1 MGIETDL
8 NVNPYFD
15 DFDETKDFHRVLFKP
30 AVPLQA
36 RELTTLQTILQNQVE
51 KFGQFTFKEGSIV
64 KGCTFTYNRDI
75 EYAKILDKDSTGL
88 DVNVNLFG
96 EGDYLVSSQ
105 NLVARVVTTA
115 SGLETQNPD
124 LNTLFFNYLN
134 TGNGVSSNTTF
145 LKGEELKVIAA
156 SSGVES
162 VTFTGIPSDVFV
174 NNNDTI
180 SVTTNLSGSGFS
192 GNVVTTDNTNI
203 FSSVK
208 VNANG
213 TGFTADDLPSP
224 TIVAANGGVITQ
236 GNSTSNSTFDFANA
250 LSNGSITTS
259 VTLNKIGLVTVADSD
274 FETDTSNTELLV
286 TGKAFQMNV
295 QDGVIFQ
302 KGTFQRFAEQ
312 SIIVSKY
319 TNKPNELAVGVTTE
333 ESFVNSSVDTSLLD
347 NASGFANENAPGAD
361 RLKLVPT
368 LTVNTIANGISS
380 NNFLR
385 LVEFQHGMPIKL
397 NSQAALSG
405 LGEVLER
412 RLFETSGDYV
422 VQPLSLGSE
431 RNFSNSDMVT
441 IGVGAGIGYN
451 KGKRFELVNTSR
463 INLPKATTTETS
475 KNQEV
480 SINYGNYVEIDEM
493 IGEFGIENNDRV
505 LIMGTAM
512 NSITNQNDSESLS
525 SNTNVKF
532 TTSNTTLQTGST
544 ISNVV
549 GLARVRAIE
558 TVSSD
563 PNLRTSKY
571 NLYLYDISMN
581 TGKSFEK
588 HAKSIFHY
596 SANEYTGRLS
606 QVNLGSIDTG
616 NQTATRRGIADLV
629 LKGGKA
635 RILDNGPNQKDLIFP
650 VGQVG
655 IKEITEPASFVYE
668 AVNAIA
674 QFAATGKAELQL
686 IGSENF
692 NFGKSD
698 ITLSDSQENELIMVS
713 NETQLAA
720 DNLDNSFTSAAS
732 PVLSNVDTSDI
743 VEGDYVTVANSS
755 GGSGI
760 FQVLKKSNA
769 KLTVDRNVGLGTC
782 NSLKI
787 TYPEGKVISLKNRTT
802 ASANVESNGQT
813 LNIDLG
819 RGLAGTMNF
828 TLMHNRKETSSAG
841 IVKNYKTS
849 DVVIYATN
857 NATTTSGPW
866 CLGIPDGHKLVSV
879 HRHTANVVLA
889 DVATAISNGQMVDV
903 TKEFKLD
910 NGQQGAKY
918 GLSSLKQRSGSTL
931 TIGTHD
937 TLAVKFR
944 HFDIG
949 SGSGYASFNSYKP
962 LIETTGATAETPS
975 ATKIATATIPIF
987 TSKLSGRQFNLRD
1000 CIDFRPYVANTA
1012 TKEGAFGSTAT
1023 FNPSN
1028 TESISSSQ
1036 KISSPNQL
1044 WTSDIQYY
1052 LPRKDRLVIED
1063 GHLHIVKG
1071 IPSTSPELPHKP
1083 INAMQLA
1090 TIDVPVYPSLDVI
1103 SAAAFKRPD
1112 LGVTIKA
1119 TQLKR
1124 YTMRDI
1130 KKIDKRVNNLEYYTS
1145 LNFLEKQTADQVIPS
1160 RANATINRFKNG
1172 FLVDNFASPTTGN
1185 PLNTEFKAGFDVA
1198 RKLLT
1203 PRFEQY
1209 NIPMK
1214 FRAGSNQIQ
1223 YGDVH
1228 ITNHTL
1234 RKIIEQPN
1242 ATQNRR
1248 CTSAYW
1254 QYNGDL
1260 QLFPDYIS
1268 DTDVTHNPE
1277 QQIQIDV
1284 DVAHGTMA
1292 LLEELNKI
1300 IPIQSTSQ
1308 EVIDEETTTN
1318 LIGSVINPGGETRT
1332 DTYETVTTQTIKETT
1347 TGLKVEDTN
1356 TTKVVGEFVSNI
1368 AFQPYMPSVPV
1379 RFIALGLRPN
1389 LRHYPFFDDV
1399 PVSADT
1405 APGIVENLETPDI
1418 AELRALSSVR
1428 AGKMIVRNGL
1438 FGDPLTANSSG
1449 GLAGIFQIPART
1461 FFAGERKFTLVD
1473 VDKLSQIKD
1482 TVSVAT
1488 GKLNCFNF
1496 AIEKGDV
1503 VQNTREPI
1511 FSNELLG
1518 SSTFSSTSNTTF
1530 EDVVTLPPDD
1540 DGVVGNTNPG
1550 DGDVDDRLPPCD
1562 DIEPPDERFFEPGDT
1577 DGDDRDTGGRRQAG
1591 RLRPCRECPE
1601 AYLEDLADRGI
1612 NSHTR
1617 RHRTG
1622 LTEKEFFCARFVDP
1636 LAQSFLLQE
1645 TMFNGSPMG
1654 YLKKVDL
1661 YFAGKNPSLGCFVEI
1676 REVKNGLPSDK
1687 ILPFGKI
1694 AIKAKDIN
1702 VSADGS
1708 AKTEIIFKSPI
1719 AVETNKEYAFVVKP
1733 MANNPE
1739 TKLWTAKAG
1748 QKAILEGGASGE
1760 AINQDWGSGSMFLSS
1775 NDRTWTPYLDE
1786 DAKFT
1791 LYACHF
1797 NSQDAHVELE
1807 NEDIEFLKVSNITK
1821 GTVKKTDQSGNF
1833 VPGEE
1838 VFQSATTAQ
1847 TKANVTFGT
1856 GNSQIVAGTGLDL
1869 STIGVTVGDM
1879 IVVKNANSH
1888 HDVVEV
1894 KAVAAAKITVKGSP
1908 NISETTADAGS
1919 ILVVPTG
1926 RFSQLESNTGT
1937 VMVTESSAESGKVFA
1952 NGSGNTLIGCD
1963 SGATATIDSIEDT
1976 NITYHEPR
1984 FYNNVPNR
1992 TSITTK
1998 IRGMHSANSDL
2009 TSYKRIRT
2017 NDRNFPAQAIKI
2029 ASKSNEI
2036 VNHSGAKSLRV
2047 KHIFSSDN
2055 LYASP
2060 FVDMQSQ
2067 SLLVYENVINND
2079 TTNEHLTGQGS
2090 AAAKYVSRQ
2099 ITLGEGLD
2107 AEDLKVF
2114 VNAYKPSG
2122 TDIKVYAKAINQA
2135 DEIGFDDGVWS
2146 QLQIVDNKDKIS
2158 SSENR
2163 GDVVEYTFEFNDAP
2177 ASTVQTGTVTFSN
2190 ASTTVTGDGTNFQ
2203 GSNNGIGTNDGDF
2216 AVGDLVKINNPPFDA
2231 NTNYQISMVE
2241 SIASNTSMTLADELV
2256 LGDETDGR
2264 QIFKVDSAAKNTIF
2278 RDPQSNAEDT
2288 VNIPQFISTYY
2299 NKNNEKMRGYK
2310 YLAIKIVMTGTSTSL
2325 APYIQDYRAL
2335 AVSI

>member
-88 DVNVNLFG
+88 DINVNLFG

-134 TGNGVSSNTTF
+134 TGNAASSNTTF
-145 LKGEELKVIAA
+145 LKGEELKVMPA

-162 VTFTGIPSDVFV
+162 ISFTGIPADVFV

-192 GNVVTTDNTNI
+192 GNVVTLDNENQ

-224 TIVAANGGVITQ
+224 TIVTANGGVITQ

-319 TNKPNELAVGVTTE
+319 TNKPDELTVGVTTE
-333 ESFVNSSVDTSLLD
+333 ETFVNSSVDTSLLD

-385 LVEFQHGMPIKL
+385 LVEFQHGMPVKL

-422 VQPLSLGSE
+422 VEPLSLGTE

-441 IGVGAGIGYN
+441 LAVGAGIGYN
-451 KGKRFELVNTSR
+451 KGRRFELVNTSR
-463 INLPKATTTETS
+463 INLPKATTTQTS
-475 KNQEV
+475 NNQEL

-505 LIMGTAM
+505 LIMDTAL
-512 NSITNQNDSESLS
+512 NAITNHNDSESLS
-525 SNTNVKF
+525 SNTAGGVSF
-532 TTSNTTLQTGST
+532 NTANSTLEIGST
-544 ISNVV
+544 DSKIV
-549 GLARVRAIE
+549 GHARVRAIDSV
-558 TVSSD
+558 TND
-563 PNLRTSKY
+563 PNLRSSKF
-571 NLYLYDISMN
+571 NLYLYDIQMN

-588 HAKSIFHY
+588 HARAIFHY
-596 SANEYTGRLS
+596 SKNEYTGALS
-606 QVNLGSIDTG
+606 QVNLGDITG
-616 NQTATRRGIADLV
+616 STGPNTRRGIADLV
-629 LKGGKA
+629 LKSGKA
-635 RILDNGPNQKDLIFP
+635 RILDNGPDQKDLVFP
-650 VGQVG
+650 LGQVG
-655 IKEITEPASFVYE
+655 IKDITNPASFVYE
-668 AVNAIA
+668 AVNSTA
-674 QFAATGKAELQL
+674 QFAATGIAELQL
-686 IGSENF
+686 TGSENW
-692 NFGKSD
+692 NFGTSD
-698 ITLSDSQENELIMVS
+698 ATLSELQENELIIVPQQTVVEDT
-713 NETQLAA
+713 NRDT
-720 DNLDNSFTSAAS
+720 SFTSSAS
-732 PVLSNVDTSDI
+732 PVLTSVDTSVI
-743 VEGDYVTVANSS
+743 EEGDYVTVANS
-755 GGSGI
+755 GGGTGI
-760 FQVLKKSNA
+760 FQVLKKA
-769 KLTVDRNVGLGTC
+769 ATKLTVDRNVGLGSC

-802 ASANVESNGQT
+802 AKAEVESSGQT
-813 LNIDLG
+813 LKITLG
-819 RGLAGTMNF
+819 RSLASTMNF
-828 TLMHNRKETSSAG
+828 TLMFNRKETSSAG

-889 DVATAISNGQMVDV
+889 DVDTAISNGQMVDV
-903 TKEFKLD
+903 TKEFELD
-910 NGQQGAKY
+910 SGQQGAKY

-944 HFDIG
+944 HFDIA
-949 SGSGYASFNSYKP
+949 SGSGFASFDSYSP

-975 ATKIATATIPIF
+975 ATKIATATVPIF

-1028 TESISSSQ
+1028 TESISSAQ
-1036 KISSPNQL
+1036 KVSSPNQI
-1044 WTSDIQYY
+1044 WKADIQYY

-1090 TIDVPVYPSLDVI
+1090 TIDVPVYPSLDVV
-1103 SAAAFKRPD
+1103 SAAGFKRPD

-1172 FLVDNFASPTTGN
+1172 FLVDNFASQTTGN

-1203 PRFEQY
+1203 PKFEQY
-1209 NIPMK
+1209 NLPMK

-1228 ITNHTL
+1228 ITNHRL

-1260 QLFPDYIS
+1260 QLYPDYINH
-1268 DTDVTHNPE
+1268 TDVTHNPE

-1300 IPIQSTSQ
+1300 VPIQSTSQ

-1368 AFQPYMPSVPV
+1368 AFQPYMPSVPIKFV
-1379 RFIALGLRPN
+1379 ALGLRPN

-1399 PVSADT
+1399 KVSVDV
-1405 APGIVENLETPDI
+1405 APAVVENLDFPDI
-1418 AELRALSSVR
+1418 DELRVLSSSR
-1428 AGKMIVRNGL
+1428 AKGMIVRNGAY
-1438 FGDPLTANSSG
+1438 GAPLTANSSG
-1449 GLAGIFQIPART
+1449 GLAGEFLIPART
-1461 FFAGERKFTLVD
+1461 FFAGERKFVLLD
-1473 VDKLSQIKD
+1473 VDRLSQIKD
-1482 TVSVAT
+1482 SVSVAT
-1488 GKLNCFNF
+1488 AKLNCFNF
-1496 AIEKGDV
+1496 ALEKGDV
-1503 VQNTREPI
+1503 VQNTREPL
-1511 FSNELLG
+1511 FTNELLG

-1530 EDVVTLPPDD
+1530 QDVVTLPPDD
-1540 DGVVGNTNPG
+1540 DGGVGGNTNPG
-1550 DGDVDDRLPPCD
+1550 DGDVDDRLPSCD
-1562 DIEPPDERFFEPGDT
+1562 DVEPPDIRFFEPGD
-1577 DGDDRDTGGRRQAG
+1577 GEEPFDDRDGAGGNRRQAG

-1601 AYLEDLADRGI
+1601 AFLEELDERGI
-1612 NSHTR
+1612 NARSR
-1617 RHRTG
+1617 NHRPG
-1622 LTEKEFFCARFVDP
+1622 LTEREFFCARFVDP

-1654 YLKKVDL
+1654 YIKKLDL

-1676 REVKNGLPSDK
+1676 REVKKGLPTNK

-1702 VSADGS
+1702 VSDDAT
-1708 AKTEIIFKSPI
+1708 AKTVVQFKAPI

-1748 QKAILEGGASGE
+1748 QKAILSGGTTGE
-1760 AINQDWGSGSMFLSS
+1760 AINQDWGTGSMFLSS

-1791 LYACHF
+1791 LHACHF
-1797 NSQDAHVELE
+1797 NTQDAHVELE
-1807 NEDIEFLKVSNITK
+1807 NEDVEFLKVSGVTK
-1821 GTVKKTDQSGNF
+1821 GGVKKTDQSGNF

-1838 VFQSATTAQ
+1838 VFQSATASQ
-1847 TKANVTFGT
+1847 TKANVSFAT
-1856 GNSQIVAGTGLDL
+1856 GNNQIVAGPGLDL
-1869 STIGVTVGDM
+1869 STIGVTAGDK

-1894 KAVAAAKITVKGSP
+1894 ATVAAAKITVKGSP
-1908 NISETTADAGS
+1908 NITEANNEVGS

-1926 RFSQLESNTGT
+1926 RFSQFESNTGT
-1937 VMVTESSAESGKVFA
+1937 VMVTESSAETGKVFS
-1952 NGSGNTLIGCD
+1952 NGSGNTIIGCD
-1963 SGATATIDSIEDT
+1963 SGAFATIDSVEDT

-1998 IRGMHSANSDL
+1998 IKGMHTANSSL

-2017 NDRNFPAQAIKI
+2017 NDRNYPDEPIRI

-2067 SLLVYENVINND
+2067 SLAIYENVINND
-2079 TTNEHLTGQGS
+2079 TTNEHVTGQGS
-2090 AAAKYVSRQ
+2090 AAAKYISRQ

-2114 VNAYKPSG
+2114 VNAYKPTG

-2177 ASTVQTGTVTFSN
+2177 ASTVQTGTVRFSN
-2190 ASTTVTGDGTNFQ
+2190 ASTTVTGDGTNF
-2203 GSNNGIGTNDGDF
+2203 DGDF

-2241 SIASNTSMTLADELV
+2241 SIASDTSMTLADELV

-2264 QIFKVDSAAKNTIF
+2264 QIFKVDAADKNTIF

-2299 NKNNEKMRGYK
+2299 NKNNEKLRGYK

-2325 APYIQDYRAL
+2325 APYIQDYRAM

>member
-75 EYAKILDKDSTGL
+75 EYVKILDKDSTGL
-88 DVNVNLFG
+88 DINVNLFG

-115 SGLETQNPD
+115 AGLETQNPD

-134 TGNGVSSNTTF
+134 TGNAASSNTKF
-145 LKGEELKVIAA
+145 IKGEELKVISA

-162 VTFTGIPSDVFV
+162 ITFSGIPSDLFV

-192 GNVVTTDNTNI
+192 GNVVTTDGTNQ

-208 VNANG
+208 IVANG
-213 TGFTADDLPSP
+213 TGFTADDLPRP
-224 TIVAANGGVITQ
+224 TIVAANGGVFTN
-236 GNSTSNSTFDFANA
+236 GTSSSNATYDFANA
-250 LSNGSITTS
+250 ISNGDITFE
-259 VTLNKIGLVTVADSD
+259 VTLNKTGLVTVASSD
-274 FETDTSNTELLV
+274 FETDASNTEFNV
-286 TGKAFQMNV
+286 TGKAFQMKV

-312 SIIVSKY
+312 DIIVSKY
-319 TNKPNELAVGVTTE
+319 TNKPNELTVGVTTT

-368 LTVNTIANGISS
+368 LTVNTITNAVSS

-385 LVEFQHGMPIKL
+385 LVEFQHGMPVKL
-397 NSQAALSG
+397 NSSAALSG

-422 VQPLSLGSE
+422 VEPLSLGTE
-431 RNFSNSDMVT
+431 QNFSNTDQLAVA
-441 IGVGAGIGYN
+441 VGAGIGYN

-463 INLPKATTTETS
+463 INLPKATTTQTAT
-475 KNQEV
+475 NQEL
-480 SINYGNYVEIDEM
+480 SINYGNYVEINEM

-505 LIMGTAM
+505 LIMGTALA
-512 NSITNQNDSESLS
+512 SITNQNDSESLS
-525 SNTNVKF
+525 SNTGGGVSF
-532 TTSNTTLQTGST
+532 TTANSTLEIGST
-544 ISNVV
+544 DSKIV
-549 GLARVRAIE
+549 GHARVRAIE
-558 TVSSD
+558 SASSD
-563 PNLRTSKY
+563 PNLRGSKY
-571 NLYLYDISMN
+571 NLYLYDIQMN

-588 HAKSIFHY
+588 HARAIFHY
-596 SANEYTGRLS
+596 SKNEYTGTLS
-606 QVNLGSIDTG
+606 QVNVGDITGSTG
-616 NQTATRRGIADLV
+616 PNTRRGIADLV
-629 LKGGKA
+629 LHNGKA
-635 RILDNGPNQKDLIFP
+635 RLLDNSPEQKDLVFP
-650 VGQVG
+650 LGQVG
-655 IKEITEPASFVYE
+655 VKDITDNASFVYE
-668 AVNAIA
+668 SVNSTA
-674 QFAATGKAELQL
+674 QFAATGIAELQL
-686 IGSENF
+686 SGSENW
-692 NFGKSD
+692 NFGTSSSL
-698 ITLSDSQENELIMVS
+698 TYLSEAQENELIMVS
-713 NETQLAA
+713 QQTVVEDTNR
-720 DNLDNSFTSAAS
+720 DSSFTSAAS
-732 PVLSNVDTSDI
+732 PVLSSVDTSGI
-743 VEGDYVTVANSS
+743 EEGDYITVANSGS
-755 GGSGI
+755 GTGI
-760 FQVLKKSNA
+760 FQVLKKSA
-769 KLTVDRNVGLGTC
+769 TKLTVDRNVGLGEC

-802 ASANVESNGQT
+802 ANAAVESSGQT
-813 LNIDLG
+813 LKINLG
-819 RGLAGTMNF
+819 RTLASTMNF
-828 TLMHNRKETSSAG
+828 TLMYNRKETSSAG

-879 HRHTANVVLA
+879 HRHTANVALA
-889 DVATAISNGQMVDV
+889 DVATAISNGQMVDI
-903 TKEFKLD
+903 TKEFELD
-910 NGQQGAKY
+910 DGQQGAKY
-918 GLSSLKQRSGSTL
+918 GLSSLKLKQGSTA

-944 HFDIG
+944 HFDIA
-949 SGSGYASFNSYKP
+949 SGSGFASFDSYSP
-962 LIETTGATAETPS
+962 LIETSGTNAETPS
-975 ATKIATATIPIF
+975 ATKIATATVPIF
-987 TSKLSGRQFNLRD
+987 TSQLSGRQFNLRD
-1000 CIDFRPYVANTA
+1000 SIDFRPYVANTA
-1012 TKEGAFGSTAT
+1012 TKEGVFGSTAT

-1028 TESISSSQ
+1028 TESISSTQ
-1036 KISSPNQL
+1036 KISSPNKI
-1044 WTSDIQYY
+1044 WTASIEYY

-1063 GHLHIVKG
+1063 GALHIVRG

-1083 INAMQLA
+1083 INAMQLG
-1090 TIDVPVYPSLDVI
+1090 TLDVPVYPSLDAI
-1103 SAAAFKRPD
+1103 TAAGFGRPD
-1112 LGVTIKA
+1112 LGVKIKM

-1130 KKIDKRVNNLEYYTS
+1130 KKIDQRVNNLEYYTS
-1145 LNFLEKQTADQVIPS
+1145 LNFLEKQSADQVIPS

-1198 RKLLT
+1198 RKHLT

-1209 NIPMK
+1209 NIPFK
-1214 FRAGSNQIQ
+1214 FSAGSNIIR
-1223 YGDVH
+1223 YGDVCT
-1228 ITNHTL
+1228 TNHSL

-1242 ATQNRR
+1242 ATQSRR

-1260 QLFPDYIS
+1260 QLYPDYINH
-1268 DTDVTHNPE
+1268 TDVTHNPE

-1284 DVAHGTMA
+1284 DVAHGTLA
-1292 LLEELNKI
+1292 LLEELNKMM
-1300 IPIQSTSQ
+1300 PIQSTSQ
-1308 EVIDEETTTN
+1308 EVIDEESTTT

-1332 DTYETVTTQTIKETT
+1332 DTYETVTTQEIKETT

-1368 AFQPYMPSVPV
+1368 AFQPYIPGTNIKFV
-1379 RFIALGLRPN
+1379 ALGLRPN

-1399 PVSADT
+1399 RVFKDV
-1405 APGIVENLETPDI
+1405 APAVIENLDFPDI
-1418 AELRALSSVR
+1418 DDLRILSSSR
-1428 AGKMIVRNGL
+1428 AKGMIMRNGA

-1449 GLAGIFQIPART
+1449 GLAGVMRIPART
-1461 FFAGERKFTLVD
+1461 FFAGERKFVVAD
-1473 VDKLSQIKD
+1473 VETLSQIKES
-1482 TVSVAT
+1482 VSVAT
-1488 GKLNCFNF
+1488 AKLNCFNF

-1503 VQNTREPI
+1503 VQNTREPV
-1511 FSNELLG
+1511 FSNEILG
-1518 SSTFSSTSNTTF
+1518 SSTFSSTTSETF
-1530 EDVVTLPPDD
+1530 TDVVTLGND
-1540 DGVVGNTNPG
+1540 DGGGVGANTDPG
-1550 DGDVDDRLPPCD
+1550 DGGVDDRLPPCD
-1562 DIEPPDERFFEPGDT
+1562 DIEPPNAALWGPGDLNGDT
-1577 DGDDRDTGGRRQAG
+1577 FDDRDGGLGNRRQPG

-1601 AYLEDLADRGI
+1601 AFLESLDDRGI
-1612 NSHTR
+1612 NAITR
-1617 RHRTG
+1617 HNLRPG
-1622 LTEKEFFCARFVDP
+1622 LTELEFACARFVDP

-1654 YLKKVDL
+1654 YLKKIDL

-1676 REVKNGLPSDK
+1676 REVKKGLPTNK
-1687 ILPFGKI
+1687 ILPFGKV
-1694 AIKAKDIN
+1694 AIKAADIN
-1702 VSADGS
+1702 VSTDGS
-1708 AKTEIIFKSPI
+1708 LATTVQFKAPV

-1748 QKAILEGGASGE
+1748 QKSITTGE
-1760 AINQDWGSGSMFLSS
+1760 AINQDWGAGSMFLSS

-1797 NSQDAHVELE
+1797 NTKAAVVELE
-1807 NEDIEFLKVSNITK
+1807 NDDLEFIKVSSITK
-1821 GTVKKTDQSGNF
+1821 GTHKKTDQSGRF

-1838 VFQSATTAQ
+1838 VFQSATAAQ
-1847 TKANVTFGT
+1847 TKTGVTFAV
-1856 GNSQIVAGTGLDL
+1856 GNNKILSPNTAALDL
-1869 STIGVTVGDM
+1869 STIGVSAGDS
-1879 IVVKNANSH
+1879 IVVKNANNK
-1888 HDVVEV
+1888 HDVVQV
-1894 KAVAAAKITVKGSP
+1894 KTVAASAITIKGSP
-1908 NISETTADAGS
+1908 DITETSESSGS

-1926 RFSQLESNTGT
+1926 TFEQLESNTNTIMLNDSTAKSGMVFSNGT
-1937 VMVTESSAESGKVFA
+1937 
-1952 NGSGNTLIGCD
+1952 GNTIIGCD
-1963 SGATATIDSIEDT
+1963 SGASATIDSIEDT

-1992 TSITTK
+1992 TSVTTK
-1998 IRGMHSANSDL
+1998 LKGLKTDGTSNL
-2009 TSYKRIRT
+2009 TSYERIKT
-2017 NDRNFPAQAIKI
+2017 NDRNYPHTAIKI

-2036 VNHSGAKSLRV
+2036 SNHSGAKSVKV

-2055 LYASP
+2055 LYAAP
-2060 FVDMQSQ
+2060 FVDLQSQ
-2067 SLLVYENVINND
+2067 SLLIYENVINNV
-2079 TTNEHLTGQGS
+2079 TTNEYITGQGS
-2090 AAAKYVSRQ
+2090 AAAKYISRQ

-2135 DEIGFDDGVWS
+2135 DEIGFDNGVWS
-2146 QLQIVDNKDKIS
+2146 ELQAVDNKDKIS

-2163 GDVVEYTFEFNDAP
+2163 ADVIEYTFEFKDAP
-2177 ASTVQTGTVTFSN
+2177 ASTVQTGTVRFSDN
-2190 ASTTVTGDGTNFQ
+2190 SADVIGDGTNF
-2203 GSNNGIGTNDGDF
+2203 DGDF

-2231 NTNYQISMVE
+2231 NTDYQISMVE
-2241 SIASNTSMTLADELV
+2241 SITDDNNMTLADNLV
-2256 LGDETDGR
+2256 LGNETDGR
-2264 QIFKVDSAAKNTIF
+2264 QIFKVDAADKNTIF

-2288 VNIPQFISTYY
+2288 VNIPQFIATYY
-2299 NKNNEKMRGYK
+2299 NKNNEKLRGYK
-2310 YLAIKIVMTGTSTSL
+2310 YLAIKIIMTGTSTSL